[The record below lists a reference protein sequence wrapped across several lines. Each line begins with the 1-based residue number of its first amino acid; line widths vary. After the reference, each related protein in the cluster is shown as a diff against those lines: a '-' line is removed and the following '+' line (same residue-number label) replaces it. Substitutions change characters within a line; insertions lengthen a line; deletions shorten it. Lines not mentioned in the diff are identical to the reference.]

1 MCLVGEIVLEFSRAS
16 MLGVLRRRALV
27 LALLSFSVVSL
38 LWFLYWIGYDI
49 VVWSKPLL
57 KVNAVNYA
65 GAVLS
70 LAVISA
76 GFRLRPKK
84 RVGTLNSGQDE
95 EHKTVLERVGVEE
108 EAHVVEQGGEEE
120 QPSLLRGSEEEESS
134 LMQEKP
140 NLSALKETLGL
151 ETSEETEVGKLNLDT
166 LKNRAA
172 DLKRQVE
179 KLKQQLETIG

>member
-1 MCLVGEIVLEFSRAS
+1 MMCLVEEIVVEFSRAS
-16 MLGVLRRRALV
+16 MLGVLRRRASV

-57 KVNAVNYA
+57 KVNVVNYA

-84 RVGTLNSGQDE
+84 MVGTLDSGQDE
-95 EHKTVLERVGVEE
+95 
-108 EAHVVEQGGEEE
+108 
-120 QPSLLRGSEEEESS
+120 
-134 LMQEKP
+134 
-140 NLSALKETLGL
+140 
-151 ETSEETEVGKLNLDT
+151 LNLNT

-179 KLKQQLETIG
+179 ELKLQLETMG